1 MSSSASLPPPLP
13 PAPPAA
19 ERRPPLIGLRRAWG
33 WWWQLSWPSL
43 RLQWGRQLAALLTI
57 ALGLALAGAV
67 HWINASALAQ
77 FESAARQS
85 SAQADLELTAAPG
98 AASIGDAL
106 YAELA
111 ARDDVAALAPRLD
124 ASVRVQSRD
133 GEWLRVRLVGLDLL
147 QLGAFH
153 PQWLPRATGA
163 DVLRAL
169 REPAVLV
176 SDAAWLRL
184 AAAGPDAAGGHASGA
199 SASRSTSAVTSTSTS
214 ASPWDHAAPGAA
226 SLASGPDPA
235 PSPTTTA
242 ASASSTS
249 PLTVRLDLPGL
260 ARPLPVVGRIPDRD
274 QPLIVMD
281 IAWAQQLL
289 NRPGQLDAILLRMT
303 PGRAAPAVW
312 PAGVQAQSPADQARQ
327 QADEAR
333 RITRAYRLN
342 LGVLSLMALF
352 VGAFMVF
359 AVHSLSVAQR
369 LPQLALLGVLGM
381 SARQRLALLVSE
393 ALLLGLAGAVLGLV
407 LALGLA
413 ELGLRA
419 LGGDLG
425 AGLTGLHGHRPAL
438 ETSTASILGLLA
450 LGPLVSLGAA
460 ALPLARLRRLPV
472 AQVLK
477 GLGSGAPDGR
487 WHLLG
492 PALLVAAPF
501 LAEFRPVLGISWGAY
516 AAMLALLLGAL
527 GTVPLALRALTG
539 LLRGWA
545 ARRALPLLA
554 VERARDQAGEAGR
567 LIAGVLVAL
576 ALAVAMLVMVA
587 SFRLSLDQWL
597 TDMLPADLYVRQT
610 ARDSTQQGQPMPP
623 AWAASAASLPGV
635 ERVSP
640 QRTRN
645 VGITV
650 RGMTGAATLLARPLD
665 HRLPLQ
671 GEAATLSDGLPPVF
685 INEAMSDALR
695 LKPGDRFML
704 RLDGRQ
710 IPVGVKAVWRDYSR
724 QSAAVLIERDLWRR
738 LSGDGA
744 ITELALWLR
753 PGTDPVE
760 AQAALRAM
768 TGAPDALEIASAGEL
783 RRFSLDIFDR
793 SFAITYWLQAVGLGL
808 GLFGVAASLSAQ
820 LLARRREFGLL
831 LHLGLTRG
839 MLRRLVIAESLLQAV
854 AGALMGTVVGL
865 AISAVLVFRLNP
877 QSFHWSMDWQVP
889 VWRVLALL
897 AASLAATGI
906 TAAWASARALRA
918 GQGEAL
924 RAVREDW

>member
-1 MSSSASLPPPLP
+1 MNARVNSSAV
-13 PAPPAA
+13 A
-19 ERRPPLIGLRRAWG
+19 GLRRAWG
-33 WWWQLSWPSL
+33 WWWQLSWPAL

-85 SAQADLELTAAPG
+85 SAVADTELSPAPG
-98 AASIGDAL
+98 AAPLSDRYFG
-106 YAELA
+106 ELA
-111 ARDDVAALAPRLD
+111 ARDDIAAISPRLD
-124 ASVRVQSRD
+124 ASIRLQGRD
-133 GEWLRVRLVGLDLL
+133 GSWQRVRLIGLDLV

-153 PQWLPRATGA
+153 PQWFPRLDGA
-163 DVLRAL
+163 DLGRAL
-169 REPAVLV
+169 REPALLV
-176 SDAAWLRL
+176 SDAAWSKLGFDITANAGAGTSGALPASGSGL
-184 AAAGPDAAGGHASGA
+184 AAS
-199 SASRSTSAVTSTSTS
+199 
-214 ASPWDHAAPGAA
+214 
-226 SLASGPDPA
+226 PA
-235 PSPTTTA
+235 PP
-242 ASASSTS
+242 S
-249 PLTVRLDLPGL
+249 PLPRTLRVDLPDEP
-260 ARPLPVVGRIPDRD
+260 APLPVAGRVPDRQ
-274 QPLIVMD
+274 QPLVIVD

-289 NRPGQLDAILLRMT
+289 HRPGQLDAILLRMA
-303 PGRAAPAVW
+303 PDRAVPTDW
-312 PAGVQAQSPADQARQ
+312 PAGVQAHAPEDQARQ

-333 RITRAYRLN
+333 RLTRAYRLN

-393 ALLLGLAGAVLGLV
+393 ALALGLAGAVLGLG
-407 LALGLA
+407 LAVALA
-413 ELGLRA
+413 ELGLHA

-425 AGLTGLHGHRPAL
+425 SGLTGLSGGRPEL
-438 ETSTASILGLLA
+438 QLSGASIAGLLA

-460 ALPLARLRRLPV
+460 ALPLARLRGLPV

-477 GLGSGAPDGR
+477 GLGSGGDAGR
-487 WHLLG
+487 WWWMGPVLLAA
-492 PALLVAAPF
+492 ALPLTWM
-501 LAEFRPVLGISWGAY
+501 RPVFGLPLGTY
-516 AAMLALLLGAL
+516 AAMVALLLGAL
-527 GTVPLALRALTG
+527 GTVPFVLRAITG

-587 SFRLSLDQWL
+587 SFRNSLDQWL
-597 TDMLPADLYVRQT
+597 SDMLPADLYLRQT
-610 ARDSTQQGQPMPP
+610 ARDSAQQGQPMPP
-623 AWAASAASLPGV
+623 GLAASAAALPGV
-635 ERVSP
+635 ERVAA
-640 QRTRN
+640 QRTRSI
-645 VGITV
+645 GIRV
-650 RGMTGAATLLARPLD
+650 RGMTGGTTLLARPLD

-671 GEAATLSDGLPPVF
+671 GEAATLPDGLQPVY
-685 INEAMSDALR
+685 INEAMRDELR
-695 LKPGDRFML
+695 LAPGDRFML

-710 IPVGVKAVWRDYSR
+710 LPVGVKAIWRDYSR
-724 QSAAVLIERDLWRR
+724 QSGAVLMERSDWER
-738 LSGDGA
+738 LSGDAA
-744 ITELALWLR
+744 ITELALWLKA
-753 PGTDPVE
+753 GADPIAV
-760 AQAALRAM
+760 QQALRDSS
-768 TGAPDALEIASAGEL
+768 GAPESLEIASAGEL
-783 RRFSLDIFDR
+783 RRFSLAIFDR

-831 LHLGLTRG
+831 LHLGLTRA
-839 MLRRLVIAESLLQAV
+839 MLRRLVLAETLLQAL
-854 AGALMGTVVGL
+854 AGAVMGLLVGL

-877 QSFHWSMDWQVP
+877 QSFHWSMDWAIP
-889 VWRVLALL
+889 GWRVAALL
-897 AASLAATGI
+897 VASLLATGA

-918 GQGEAL
+918 GSGEAL

>member
-1 MSSSASLPPPLP
+1 MVDAGS
-13 PAPPAA
+13 
-19 ERRPPLIGLRRAWG
+19 RPPSPPGALRRAWG

-67 HWINASALAQ
+67 HWINGSALAQ

-85 SAQADLELTAAPG
+85 SAQADTELSAAPG
-98 AASIGDAL
+98 AAPLSDGFYGA
-106 YAELA
+106 LA
-111 ARDDVAALAPRLD
+111 AREDIAALAPRLD
-124 ASVRVQSRD
+124 ASVRIQARD
-133 GEWLRVRLVGLDLL
+133 GQWQRVRLIGLDLL
-147 QLGAFH
+147 RLGAFH
-153 PQWLPRATGA
+153 PQWLPRLDGA
-163 DVLRAL
+163 DLGRAL
-169 REPAVLV
+169 REPSLLI
-176 SDAAWLRL
+176 SDAAWSRL
-184 AAAGPDAAGGHASGA
+184 GFDAAGPVGPASPASGE
-199 SASRSTSAVTSTSTS
+199 SAPPRV
-214 ASPWDHAAPGAA
+214 AATPAA
-226 SLASGPDPA
+226 L
-235 PSPTTTA
+235 
-242 ASASSTS
+242 
-249 PLTVRLDLPGL
+249 RLDLPDEP
-260 ARPLPVVGRIPDRD
+260 APLPVVGRIPDRQ
-274 QPLIVMD
+274 QPLVIVD

-289 NRPGQLDAILLRMT
+289 HRPGQLDAILLRMGAGRPVPAAWP
-303 PGRAAPAVW
+303 PGVIAHAPE
-312 PAGVQAQSPADQARQ
+312 DQARQ

-333 RITRAYRLN
+333 RLTRAYRIN

-393 ALLLGLAGAVLGLV
+393 ALLLGLAGAVLGLG
-407 LALGLA
+407 LAMGLA

-425 AGLTGLHGHRPAL
+425 SGLTGLSGGRPEL
-438 ETSTASILGLLA
+438 RTTPASIAGLLA

-477 GLGSGAPDGR
+477 GLGSGEDTRR
-487 WHLLG
+487 WWWLG
-492 PALLVAAPF
+492 PALLAAALP
-501 LAEFRPVLGISWGAY
+501 LAGMRPIDGLPLGPY
-516 AAMLALLLGAL
+516 AAMVALLLGAL
-527 GTVPLALRALTG
+527 GTVPFVLRAITG

-545 ARRALPLLA
+545 SRRALPLLA

-576 ALAVAMLVMVA
+576 ALAVAMLIMVA
-587 SFRLSLDQWL
+587 SFRQSLDQWL
-597 TDMLPADLYVRQT
+597 SDMLPADLYVRQT
-610 ARDSTQQGQPMPP
+610 ARDSAQQGQPMPP
-623 AWAASAASLPGV
+623 GLAASAAALPGI
-635 ERVSP
+635 ERVAA
-640 QRTRN
+640 QRTRA
-645 VGITV
+645 VGVTV
-650 RGMTGAATLLARPLD
+650 RGMAGSTTLLARPLD

-671 GEAATLSDGLPPVF
+671 GPAATLPAGVQPVY
-685 INEAMSDALR
+685 INEAMRDELR
-695 LKPGDRFML
+695 LAPGDRFML
-704 RLDGRQ
+704 RLEGRQ
-710 IPVGVKAVWRDYSR
+710 LPVAVKAIWRDYSR
-724 QSAAVLIERDLWRR
+724 QTGAVLMERRDWER
-738 LSGDGA
+738 LSGDAA

-753 PGTDPVE
+753 PGADPVA
-760 AQAALRAM
+760 AQQALREAS
-768 TGAPDALEIASAGEL
+768 GAPESLEIASAGEL
-783 RRFSLDIFDR
+783 RRFSLAIFDR

-831 LHLGLTRG
+831 LHLGLTRA
-839 MLRRLVIAESLLQAV
+839 MLRRLVLAESLLQAV
-854 AGALMGTVVGL
+854 AGAAMGLLVGL

-877 QSFHWSMDWQVP
+877 QSFHWSMDWSVP
-889 VWRVLALL
+889 VWRVAALL
-897 AASLAATGI
+897 GASLLATAA

>member
-1 MSSSASLPPPLP
+1 MTG
-13 PAPPAA
+13 APPRPAA
-19 ERRPPLIGLRRAWG
+19 PPGALRQAWG
-33 WWWQLSWPSL
+33 WWWQLSWPAL

-85 SAQADLELTAAPG
+85 SAQADTELSAAPG
-98 AASIGDAL
+98 AAPLSDFFYGT
-106 YAELA
+106 LA

-124 ASVRVQSRD
+124 ASIRLQARD
-133 GEWLRVRLVGLDLL
+133 GQWQRVRLIGLDLV

-153 PQWLPRATGA
+153 PQWLPRIDGA
-163 DVLRAL
+163 DLGRAL
-169 REPAVLV
+169 REPALMV
-176 SDAAWLRL
+176 SDAAWRRLGYDEGHSAPRALR
-184 AAAGPDAAGGHASGA
+184 
-199 SASRSTSAVTSTSTS
+199 V
-214 ASPWDHAAPGAA
+214 
-226 SLASGPDPA
+226 
-235 PSPTTTA
+235 
-242 ASASSTS
+242 
-249 PLTVRLDLPGL
+249 DLPDEP
-260 ARPLPVVGRIPDRD
+260 APLPVVGRVPDR
-274 QPLIVMD
+274 QQALVIVD

-289 NRPGQLDAILLRMT
+289 HRPGQLDAILLRMA
-303 PGRAAPAVW
+303 PGRAVPAAWPPGVIARAP
-312 PAGVQAQSPADQARQ
+312 QDQARQ

-333 RITRAYRLN
+333 RLTRAYRLN

-393 ALLLGLAGAVLGLV
+393 ALLLGLAGAVLGLA
-407 LALGLA
+407 LAVGLA
-413 ELGLRA
+413 ELGLHA

-425 AGLTGLHGHRPAL
+425 SGLMGLEGGRPAL
-438 ETSTASILGLLA
+438 RTTPASIAGLLA
-450 LGPLVSLGAA
+450 LGPLVSLGAS
-460 ALPLARLRRLPV
+460 ALPLARLRRLPA

-477 GLGSGAPDGR
+477 GLGSGGDAGR
-487 WHLLG
+487 WWWIG
-492 PALLVAAPF
+492 PALLACALP
-501 LAEFRPVLGISWGAY
+501 LTWMRPIEGIPLGPY
-516 AAMLALLLGAL
+516 AAMAALLLGAL
-527 GTVPLALRALTG
+527 GTVPFALRAITG

-587 SFRLSLDQWL
+587 SFRASLDQWL
-597 TDMLPADLYVRQT
+597 SDMLPADLYARQT
-610 ARDSTQQGQPMPP
+610 ARDSAQQGQPMTPGL
-623 AWAASAASLPGV
+623 AASAAALPAV
-635 ERVSP
+635 ERVAA
-640 QRTRN
+640 QRTRT
-645 VGITV
+645 VGVTV
-650 RGMTGAATLLARPLD
+650 RGMSGSTTLLARPLD

-671 GEAATLSDGLPPVF
+671 GQAVALPPGVQPVY
-685 INEAMSDALR
+685 INEAMRDELR
-695 LKPGDRFML
+695 LAPGDRFML
-704 RLDGRQ
+704 RLEGRQ
-710 IPVGVKAVWRDYSR
+710 LPVAVKAIWRDYSR
-724 QSAAVLIERDLWRR
+724 QTGAVLIERREWER
-738 LSGDGA
+738 LSGDTA

-753 PGTDPVE
+753 PGADPVA
-760 AQAALRAM
+760 AQQALREAS
-768 TGAPDALEIASAGEL
+768 GAPESLEIASAGEL
-783 RRFSLDIFDR
+783 RRFSLALFDR

-831 LHLGLTRG
+831 LHLGLTRA
-839 MLRRLVIAESLLQAV
+839 MLRRLVLAESLLQAA
-854 AGALMGTVVGL
+854 AGAVMGLLVGL

-877 QSFHWSMDWQVP
+877 QSFHWSMDWSIP
-889 VWRVLALL
+889 GWRVAALL
-897 AASLAATGI
+897 AASLLATAA
-906 TAAWASARALRA
+906 TAAWASARALSA

>member
-1 MSSSASLPPPLP
+1 MSTAAAFAPLS
-13 PAPPAA
+13 
-19 ERRPPLIGLRRAWG
+19 GLRRAWG
-33 WWWQLSWPSL
+33 WWWQLSWPAL

-85 SAQADLELTAAPG
+85 SAQADTEISAAPG
-98 AASIGDAL
+98 APPLSDRL
-106 YAELA
+106 YAQLA
-111 ARDDVAALAPRLD
+111 ARDDIAALAPRLE
-124 ASVRVQSRD
+124 ASVRVQARD
-133 GEWLRVRLVGLDLL
+133 GQWQRVRLLGLDLL

-153 PQWLPRATGA
+153 PQWLPRTAGA
-163 DVLRAL
+163 DLAGAL
-169 REPAVLV
+169 RRPAVLV
-176 SDAAWLRL
+176 SDAALARL
-184 AAAGPDAAGGHASGA
+184 GLDGGSGGNSVGAG
-199 SASRSTSAVTSTSTS
+199 
-214 ASPWDHAAPGAA
+214 
-226 SLASGPDPA
+226 
-235 PSPTTTA
+235 TTA
-242 ASASSTS
+242 PAGA
-249 PLTVRLDLPGL
+249 LRLDLADADSGTN
-260 ARPLPVVGRIPDRD
+260 APLPIAGRIPDRE
-274 QPLIVMD
+274 QAILIMD
-281 IAWAQQLL
+281 IAWAQPLL
-289 NRPGQLDAILLRMT
+289 RRPGQLDAILLRMA
-303 PGRAAPAVW
+303 PGHVVPTDWPPGLIARAP
-312 PAGVQAQSPADQARQ
+312 QDQARQ

-333 RITRAYRLN
+333 RLTRAYRLN

-381 SARQRLALLVSE
+381 SARQRLGMLVTE
-393 ALLLGLAGAVLGLV
+393 AVVLGLAGAVLGLG
-407 LALGLA
+407 LAIGLA
-413 ELGLRA
+413 ELGLHA

-425 AGLTGLHGHRPAL
+425 SGLMGLHGGRPAL
-438 ETSTASILGLLA
+438 RTTPASIIGLLA

-460 ALPLARLRRLPV
+460 ALSLARLRRLPV

-477 GLGSGAPDGR
+477 GLGSGESDGR
-487 WHLLG
+487 WWLLG
-492 PALLVAAPF
+492 PALLVAAPA
-501 LAEFRPVLGISWGAY
+501 LAAMRPLFGVPIGAY

-527 GTVPLALRALTG
+527 GTVPFVLRVITG

-597 TDMLPADLYVRQT
+597 TDMLPADLYLRQT
-610 ARDSTQQGQPMPP
+610 AHDSAQQGQPLP
-623 AWAASAASLPGV
+623 AALAASAAALPGI
-635 ERVSP
+635 ERVAA
-640 QRTRN
+640 QRTRAI
-645 VGITV
+645 GITV
-650 RGMTGAATLLARPLD
+650 RGMTGGATLLARPLD

-671 GEAATLSDGLPPVF
+671 GEAVALPAGVQPVY
-685 INEAMSDALR
+685 INEAMRDALR
-695 LKPGDRFML
+695 LSPGDAFML

-710 IPVGVKAVWRDYSR
+710 LPVAVKAVWRDYSR
-724 QSAAVLIERDLWRR
+724 QTSAVLMERADWRR
-738 LSGDGA
+738 LSGDTA
-744 ITELALWLR
+744 VTELALWLK
-753 PGTDPVE
+753 PGADPV
-760 AQAALRAM
+760 ATQAALRSL
-768 TGAPDALEIASAGEL
+768 TGAPASLEIASAGDL

-831 LHLGLTRG
+831 LHLGLTRA
-839 MLRRLVIAESLLQAV
+839 MLRRLVLAESLLQAV
-854 AGALMGTVVGL
+854 AGAVMGLIVGL

-889 VWRVLALL
+889 VWRVAALL
-897 AASLAATGI
+897 AASLVATGL

>member
-1 MSSSASLPPPLP
+1 MPTS
-13 PAPPAA
+13 APPA
-19 ERRPPLIGLRRAWG
+19 RRPPLIGLRRAWG

-85 SAQADLELTAAPG
+85 SAQADLELSAAPG
-98 AASIGDAL
+98 SPSIGDAL

-111 ARDDVAALAPRLD
+111 ARDDIAALAPRLD
-124 ASVRVQSRD
+124 ASVRVQGRD

-153 PQWLPRATGA
+153 PQWLPRANGTRGA
-163 DVLRAL
+163 DFIRAL
-169 REPAVLV
+169 REPSVFI
-176 SDAAWLRL
+176 SEAAWQRL
-184 AAAGPDAAGGHASGA
+184 GLDPTPAAEVD
-199 SASRSTSAVTSTSTS
+199 T
-214 ASPWDHAAPGAA
+214 
-226 SLASGPDPA
+226 L
-235 PSPTTTA
+235 
-242 ASASSTS
+242 
-249 PLTVRLDLPGL
+249 RLDLAGRN
-260 ARPLPVVGRIPDRD
+260 AALPVAGRLPDRD
-274 QPLIVMD
+274 QPLVIMD

-303 PGRAAPAVW
+303 PGRAAPLAW
-312 PAGVQAQSPADQARQ
+312 PAGVIAQSPADQARQ

-381 SARQRLALLVSE
+381 SARQRLGLLVSE
-393 ALLLGLAGAVLGLV
+393 ALLLGVAGAVLGLA

-413 ELGLRA
+413 ELGLHA

-425 AGLTGLHGHRPAL
+425 AGLTGLHGNRPTL
-438 ETSTASILGLLA
+438 QTSTASILGLLA

-477 GLGSGAPDGR
+477 GLGSGGTDSR
-487 WHLLG
+487 WQLLG
-492 PALLVAAPF
+492 PVLLVAAPF
-501 LAEFRPVLGISWGAY
+501 LAEFRPVLGIAWGAY

-527 GTVPLALRALTG
+527 GTVPLALRTLTG

-545 ARRALPLLA
+545 AKRALPLLA

-610 ARDSTQQGQPMPP
+610 ARDNAQQGQPMPP
-623 AWAASAASLPGV
+623 AWAASAAALPGV

-640 QRTRN
+640 QRSRN
-645 VGITV
+645 IGITV
-650 RGMTGAATLLARPLD
+650 RGMTGSATLLARPLD

-671 GEAATLSDGLPPVF
+671 GDPAALPDGLPPVY
-685 INEAMSDALR
+685 INEAMGDALR

-724 QSAAVLIERDLWRR
+724 QSAAVLMERELWRR
-738 LSGDGA
+738 LSGDAA

-753 PGTDPVE
+753 PGADPVQ

-768 TGAPDALEIASAGEL
+768 TGSPDALEIASAGEL

-854 AGALMGTVVGL
+854 AGALMGTAVGL

-906 TAAWASARALRA
+906 TAAWASARALRS

>member
-1 MSSSASLPPPLP
+1 MIPQSVDASPSA
-13 PAPPAA
+13 
-19 ERRPPLIGLRRAWG
+19 GLRRAWG
-33 WWWQLSWPSL
+33 WWWQLSWPAL

-85 SAQADLELTAAPG
+85 SAVADTELSPSPG
-98 AASIGDAL
+98 AAPLSDR
-106 YAELA
+106 YFAELA
-111 ARDDVAALAPRLD
+111 ARDDIAALAPRLD
-124 ASVRVQSRD
+124 ASIRLQGRD
-133 GEWLRVRLVGLDLL
+133 GSWQRVRLIGLDLV

-153 PQWLPRATGA
+153 PQWFPRLDGA
-163 DVLRAL
+163 DLGRAL
-169 REPAVLV
+169 REPALLV
-176 SDAAWLRL
+176 SDAAWTRL
-184 AAAGPDAAGGHASGA
+184 GFDVTANAATPGPATA
-199 SASRSTSAVTSTSTS
+199 SAPSAV
-214 ASPWDHAAPGAA
+214 PR
-226 SLASGPDPA
+226 PA
-235 PSPTTTA
+235 LPRA
-242 ASASSTS
+242 
-249 PLTVRLDLPGL
+249 LRVDLPDEQS
-260 ARPLPVVGRIPDRD
+260 PLPVVGRVPDRQ
-274 QPLIVMD
+274 QPLVIVD

-289 NRPGQLDAILLRMT
+289 HRPGQLDAILLRMA
-303 PGRAAPAVW
+303 PGRAVPADW
-312 PAGVQAQSPADQARQ
+312 PAGVQARAPEDQARQ

-333 RITRAYRLN
+333 RLTRAYRLN

-393 ALLLGLAGAVLGLV
+393 ALALGIAGAVLGLG
-407 LALGLA
+407 LAVALA
-413 ELGLRA
+413 ELGLHA

-425 AGLTGLHGHRPAL
+425 SGLTGLSGGRPEL
-438 ETSTASILGLLA
+438 QLSWASIAGLLA

-460 ALPLARLRRLPV
+460 ALPLARLRGLPV

-477 GLGSGAPDGR
+477 GLGSGGDTGR
-487 WHLLG
+487 WWWMG
-492 PALLVAAPF
+492 PVLLVAALP
-501 LAEFRPVLGISWGAY
+501 LTWMRPVFGLPLGTY
-516 AAMLALLLGAL
+516 AAMVALLLGAL
-527 GTVPLALRALTG
+527 GTVPFVLRAMTG

-587 SFRLSLDQWL
+587 SFRNSLDQWL
-597 TDMLPADLYVRQT
+597 SDMLPADLYLRQT
-610 ARDSTQQGQPMPP
+610 ARDSAQQGQPMPP
-623 AWAASAASLPGV
+623 GLAASAAALPGV
-635 ERVSP
+635 ERVAA
-640 QRTRN
+640 QRTRAI
-645 VGITV
+645 GIRV
-650 RGMTGAATLLARPLD
+650 RGMTGGTTLLARPLD

-671 GEAATLSDGLPPVF
+671 GEAAALPDGLQPVY
-685 INEAMSDALR
+685 INEAMRDELR
-695 LKPGDRFML
+695 LAPGDRFML

-710 IPVGVKAVWRDYSR
+710 LPVGVKAIWRDYSR
-724 QSAAVLIERDLWRR
+724 QSGAVLMERQDWER
-738 LSGDGA
+738 LSGDAA
-744 ITELALWLR
+744 ITELALWLKS
-753 PGTDPVE
+753 GADPIAV
-760 AQAALRAM
+760 QQALRD
-768 TGAPDALEIASAGEL
+768 TSGAPESLEIASAGEL
-783 RRFSLDIFDR
+783 RRFSLAIFDR

-831 LHLGLTRG
+831 MHLGLTRA
-839 MLRRLVIAESLLQAV
+839 MLRRLVLAETLLQAL
-854 AGALMGTVVGL
+854 AGAVMGLLVGL

-877 QSFHWSMDWQVP
+877 QSFHWSMDWSIP
-889 VWRVLALL
+889 GWRVAALL
-897 AASLAATGI
+897 AASLIATGA

-918 GQGEAL
+918 GRGEAL